1 MFCKYCGKQID
12 DNLSFCPYCGKN
24 VKAENVKNDAPTEK
38 LGADING
45 VDNSQAVQENVAT
58 PSNAFEVPQTQA
70 PENVNTQDDLGV
82 TLGVQEPPKKR
93 RKLPIV
99 LSIVGVCVVALAI
112 VVALN
117 FSYILGTAIKTF
129 GSPGDY
135 MRFVEAKEI
144 TNMASSVSEA
154 YDENFLQVLDSDKSQ
169 TGNLSV
175 KLSDS
180 GKELISAL
188 MGSSDAGDLDWLSE
202 VNISAFSNR
211 DGNTQQ
217 VKLGI
222 GLGEANIISADC
234 IMDSKN
240 KVMYIAILEL
250 SETYLKAD
258 IEGTAGAFNFDDLD
272 KTLKALP
279 DKSELYDFIEKY
291 GELVIDNLDD
301 VDLDDATL
309 EIGDTEQDCTKLT
322 LTVTQRQVLEICREI
337 LKEAK
342 EDDEITKVIED
353 LASSMDV
360 SVDANEQIDEL
371 IDMVEEE
378 IDNLDGD
385 GEELFTLVD
394 YVNGSHEIIGRSIE
408 FNDEEVISY
417 GFVQDGSN
425 ISCQLKVGDE
435 FLVTGEAEESGDA
448 INGEF
453 VAEAEGKEL
462 IVVEAKD
469 FNTDEFTGTLSI
481 KPGEAFSEATNS
493 AIPVAVSD
501 AAIELNLLEEGLD
514 IKLLVQ
520 GEELVSIC
528 SSAKTE
534 DSKSIDIPDESD
546 VCDVTD
552 ESELQEYL
560 MSIDVYSIIDN
571 LEKAGLPEE
580 LMEELQ
586 NALLEMAMSSY

>member
-38 LGADING
+38 LGADINS
-45 VDNSQAVQENVAT
+45 VDNAQAVQENVAT
-58 PSNAFEVPQTQA
+58 PSNAFEVHQTQA
-70 PENVNTQDDLGV
+70 SENVNTQDDLGV

-144 TNMASSVSEA
+144 TNLASSVSEA

-169 TGNLSV
+169 TGKLSV

-188 MGSSDAGDLDWLSE
+188 MGSSDEVPLDWLSE

-217 VKLGI
+217 MKLGI

-234 IMDSKN
+234 IMDIKN
-240 KVMYIAILEL
+240 KVMYIAIPEL
-250 SETYLKAD
+250 SETYLKVD
-258 IEGTAGAFNFDDLD
+258 IEDMGDFSFDDID
-272 KTLKALP
+272 KTVKALP

-291 GELVIDNLDD
+291 GEIVIDNLDD

-342 EDDEITKVIED
+342 EDEEITKVIEN
-353 LASSMDV
+353 LASSMNV
-360 SVDANEQIDEL
+360 SVDANEKIDDL

-408 FNDEEVISY
+408 FNDEEALSY
-417 GFVQDGSN
+417 GKVEDGDN
-425 ISCQLKVGDE
+425 VYYQLKVGDE

-481 KPGEAFSEATNS
+481 KPGESFSEATNS
-493 AIPVAVSD
+493 AIPVAISD
-501 AAIELNLLEEGLD
+501 AAIELNLLEDGID

-520 GEELVSIC
+520 GEELVSIG

-552 ESELQEYL
+552 ESDLQEYL

-580 LMEELQ
+580 LIEELQ
-586 NALLEMAMSSY
+586 NTLLDMAMSSY